1 MRRIA
6 TLLACVSASA
16 ALAAD
21 PPAAPP
27 TPGDIVAKAPRTDW
41 VEIPSGDLVQFELGD
56 GRKVVMQLAP
66 IFAPVHV
73 ANIKALAKAGWWD
86 GAKIYRVQD
95 NYVVQWGNNEGD
107 KPLPSGVVAKPPAE
121 YARPI
126 QGLTVDTNRDGIDLD
141 ACQRVEIRECAVNA
155 PFDDGICL
163 KSSWALGR
171 AAEPG

>member
-6 TLLACVSASA
+6 ALLACVSASA

-27 TPGDIVAKAPRTDW
+27 TPSDIVAKAPKTDW

-86 GAKIYRVQD
+86 GDEAKRDYFIAQWEASMAWVYREAGEWFVH
-95 NYVVQWGNNEGD
+95 
-107 KPLPSGVVAKPPAE
+107 
-121 YARPI
+121 
-126 QGLTVDTNRDGIDLD
+126 GLF
-141 ACQRVEIRECAVNA
+141 A
-155 PFDDGICL
+155 
-163 KSSWALGR
+163 
-171 AAEPG
+171 